1 MVVHPPTTSHRML
14 NDAELAEA
22 GIGPGLLRVS
32 VGLEDLD
39 DLVRDFGT
47 ALETV
52 RPLLAKATTP
62 KTSAAAPAAIGR

>member
-1 MVVHPPTTSHRML
+1 ML

-39 DLVRDFGT
+39 DLVADFGA
-47 ALETV
+47 ALEAV
-52 RPLLAKATTP
+52 RPLLTAAPTRT
-62 KTSAAAPAAIGR
+62 AAATAIGR

>member
-1 MVVHPPTTSHRML
+1 ML

-39 DLVRDFGT
+39 DLVRDFGA
-47 ALETV
+47 ALEIV
-52 RPLLAKATTP
+52 RPLLTP
-62 KTSAAAPAAIGR
+62 APSTRPSAAPAAIGR